1 MKKSCFFLS
10 IALFLV
16 FLNTCMDDPT
26 KLDIQIGDF
35 DWFKEQ
41 WDNQNMLDYQLN
53 IELFDNG
60 YFYEVSLTIQNG
72 CLVNPDPIW
81 PKDVFPSTVPEFFSF
96 IEWSVQKNEE
106 QSKTGDYAFIRFH
119 VSYDEVYYYPQHIT
133 DSGARSKPKN
143 SPGNSSTMRWDISV
157 VPLLQN

>member
-1 MKKSCFFLS
+1 MKKLYFFLS

-16 FLNTCMDDPT
+16 LFNTCTEPT
-26 KLDIQIGDF
+26 ILDIQIGDF
-35 DWFKEQ
+35 DRFKEQ
-41 WDNQNMLDYQLN
+41 WDNQNILDYQLN

-60 YFYEVSLTIQNG
+60 NLIEVSLTIQNG

-106 QSKTGDYAFIRFH
+106 YSKTGDFSTLRFH
-119 VSYDEVYYYPQHIT
+119 VFYNEFYYYPQHII
-133 DSGARSKPKN
+133 DSCYRSKPSN
-143 SPGNSSTMRWDISV
+143 VTGNYSVMRWDISV

>member
-10 IALFLV
+10 IALFLL

-26 KLDIQIGDF
+26 ILDIQIGDF

-60 YFYEVSLTIQNG
+60 YFYEVSLMIQNG

-81 PKDVFPSTVPEFFSF
+81 PKDVFPSTVPEFFSY
-96 IEWSVQKNEE
+96 IERIVQEDEE
-106 QSKTGDYAFIRFH
+106 LSKTGVYFRLGLH
-119 VSYDEVYYYPQHIT
+119 VYYNEVYYYPRQIF
-133 DSGARSKPKN
+133 DSLSKKKPPN
-143 SPGNSSTMRWDISV
+143 VTGNSVNMRWDISV